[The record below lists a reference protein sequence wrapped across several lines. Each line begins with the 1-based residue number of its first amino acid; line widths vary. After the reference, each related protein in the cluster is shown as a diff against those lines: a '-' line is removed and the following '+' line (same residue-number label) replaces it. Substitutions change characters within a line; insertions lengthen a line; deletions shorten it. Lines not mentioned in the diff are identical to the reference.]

1 MYQKLCKFHW
11 LVRSSDYS
19 HANRNKNGPIPN
31 LSLLLGDDLLKRWSC
46 VEHVSPI
53 NTQVNGN
60 IMVTMEDSD
69 GPSRLPR

>member
-1 MYQKLCKFHW
+1 MSIYGEYVNH
-11 LVRSSDYS
+11 
-19 HANRNKNGPIPN
+19 KNQVIPN
-31 LSLLLGDDLLKRWSC
+31 LSLLSGDDLLKRWSC